1 MARISW
7 TEQALSDIQEICGFI
22 EKDSFRYAQIFA
34 DKVFAAVE
42 NLSKYPELGRVV
54 PEYNNARIREIIFG
68 NYRII
73 YKYKHDEIVIL
84 TVYHSARLLD

>member
-7 TEQALSDIQEICGFI
+7 TEQAISDVQEICEFI

-34 DKVFAAVE
+34 DKVFVAVE

-54 PEYNNARIREIIFG
+54 PEYGNTSIREIILG

-73 YKYKHDEIVIL
+73 YEYTNDEIIIL